1 MNRLRTRFIAAFIG
15 VILLVV
21 LIPLT
26 FSLLLRSLDIAQQPP
41 EITEVLRSLSPEQA
55 EVMENFARQFFPR
68 QIAGFIIFGGLF
80 GVIAGVLLARSFVRP
95 LDTLAESSRQFG
107 PRNLSYR
114 AEVQGTEEIQAV
126 AQAFNEMAE
135 RLEAAET
142 LRQNLLADVA
152 HELRTPVTVIQ
163 GNLRAILD
171 DVYPLEKEEVARLY
185 EQTRLLTRVID
196 DLRELAQAEASQLS
210 LNMTEVDVAALV
222 KETAVSFQ
230 PIARSQQIELHAELL
245 GAIPTVPADAARL
258 RQSVH
263 NLVDN
268 ALRHTPAGGHILL
281 EVEQVNEAIRI
292 RVQDSGSGMTPEQ
305 LSRVF
310 DRFYRAD
317 PSRSRESGGSGLGLA
332 IVRAIVNAHGGEV
345 TAVSPGPHQG
355 STFSL
360 TLPLLR
366 VGLNAYRWKI

>member
-1 MNRLRTRFIAAFIG
+1 MSRLRTRFIAAFIG
-15 VILLVV
+15 VIFLVV

-26 FSLLLRSLDIAQQPP
+26 FSLLLRSLDITQQPP
-41 EITEVLRSLSPEQA
+41 EISTVLASLPPDQA
-55 EVMENFARQFFPR
+55 AMLETFARQYFPR

-95 LDTLAESSRQFG
+95 LDKLAESARQFG
-107 PRNLSYR
+107 PRNLSHR
-114 AEVQGTEEIQAV
+114 AKVEGTEEIQAV
-126 AQAFNEMAE
+126 AQSFNEMAE
-135 RLEAAET
+135 RLEEAET
-142 LRQNLLADVA
+142 LRRNLLADVA

-210 LNMTEVDVAALV
+210 LNMTEVDVARLV

-230 PIARSQQIELHAELL
+230 PIAQNQQIELHAELL
-245 GAIPTVPADAARL
+245 GHIPTIQADAARL
-258 RQSVH
+258 HQSVH

-281 EVEQVNEAIRI
+281 QVEQVGSALQI
-292 RVQDSGSGMTPEQ
+292 RVQDSGEGMTPQQ
-305 LSRVF
+305 LNRVF

-332 IVRAIVNAHGGEV
+332 IVRAIVKAHGGEV
-345 TAVSPGPHQG
+345 TAVSPGPNQG

-360 TLPLLR
+360 TLPL
-366 VGLNAYRWKI
+366 VGDKI

>member
-1 MNRLRTRFIAAFIG
+1 MNRLRTRFVAAFVGI
-15 VILLVV
+15 VLLVV
-21 LIPLT
+21 IIPLT
-26 FSLLLRSLDIAQQPP
+26 FALLLRSLDISQQPA
-41 EITEVLRSLSPEQA
+41 EITAVLASLTPEQA
-55 EVMENFARQFFPR
+55 EIMQNFAREYFPR

-80 GVIAGVLLARSFVRP
+80 GVFAGVLLARSFVRP
-95 LDTLAESSRQFG
+95 LDKLAESSRQFG
-107 PRNLSYR
+107 PRNLNHR

-126 AQAFNEMAE
+126 AKAFNEMAG
-135 RLEAAET
+135 RLEVAET
-142 LRQNLLADVA
+142 LRRNLLADVA

-163 GNLRAILD
+163 GNLRAIMD

-222 KETAVSFQ
+222 KETAVAYQ
-230 PIARSQQIELHAELL
+230 PIAQNQHVELHAELL
-245 GAIPTVPADAARL
+245 GRIPSLQADAARL

-263 NLVDN
+263 NLVEN
-268 ALRHTPAGGHILL
+268 ALRHTQAGGRVLL
-281 EVEQVNEAIRI
+281 AVEQVGQAIQI

-332 IVRAIVNAHGGEV
+332 IVQAIVKAHGGEV
-345 TAVSPGPHQG
+345 TAISTELGQG
-355 STFSL
+355 STFII
-360 TLPLLR
+360 TLPLSC
-366 VGLNAYRWKI
+366 